1 MVTKETPETF
11 YVGKLVQATVVK
23 FVYKKPQGDELDNAA
38 PLRKGKI
45 HKILCLMDGKLLYE
59 TPYFQARR
67 TFGSARSAAKT
78 TSPS

>member
-1 MVTKETPETF
+1 MYKDLRTQFTKPTEEEVFNMVTKETPETF

-45 HKILCLMDGKLLYE
+45 HKILCLMD
-59 TPYFQARR
+59 
-67 TFGSARSAAKT
+67 
-78 TSPS
+78 